1 MDVKDSFGAASSDPG
16 VNITGTVYSKP
27 VNLKDCFSIA
37 YSKQR
42 ANPIKTLAASQ
53 KLALLET
60 VIPRASREAEFQPSA
75 DSWRLRSQ
83 HNLHYLETLSCRL
96 SNYSLLRA
104 RALTQP
110 SPSSAGSFRE
120 LI

>member
-1 MDVKDSFGAASSDPG
+1 M
-16 VNITGTVYSKP
+16 
-27 VNLKDCFSIA
+27 IA

-60 VIPRASREAEFQPSA
+60 VIPRASQEAEFQPSA
-75 DSWRLRSQ
+75 VSGL
-83 HNLHYLETLSCRL
+83 LETKKPTQPALPGNSALPSQLSEQL
-96 SNYSLLRA
+96 VSAESPS
-104 RALTQP
+104 ALTQP
-110 SPSSAGSFRE
+110 SPSSSGSFRE